1 MSSAQFSSETQ
12 MTRSSEQGLA
22 EFSHSVL
29 SDSLWPH
36 GLQHARLTCPSSTPE
51 ACSNSCPLSQWCCLT
66 ISSSVVPF
74 SSCPQS
80 FPASV
85 FFPMSPLFPS
95 GSQSIG
101 ASASASVL
109 PVNIQGW
116 FPLGL
121 IGLISLLSVGLSRV
135 FSSTTVGKH
144 QFFVAQPSLQSNSH
158 IYNLIYCSPN
168 VTHYARHPGL
178 KQNETSL
185 LPSEGLQNHGR
196 SINTKLLCDRK
207 RTTYMDAEVPSL
219 RVNALKIL

>member
-1 MSSAQFSSETQ
+1 M
-12 MTRSSEQGLA
+12 
-22 EFSHSVL
+22 SHSVTPWTAACQASL
-29 SDSLWPH
+29 SF
-36 GLQHARLTCPSSTPE
+36 
-51 ACSNSCPLSQWCCLT
+51 T
-66 ISSSVVPF
+66 ISQSLLKLLSIESMMPSNYLILGHPLLLLFLIF
-74 SSCPQS
+74 SSIRY
-80 FPASV
+80 
-85 FFPMSPLFPS
+85 FPMSWLFPS
-95 GSQSIG
+95 GGQSIG
-101 ASASASVL
+101 ASASASVFAM
-109 PVNIQGW
+109 NIQGW
-116 FPLGL
+116 FSFELT
-121 IGLISLLSVGLSRV
+121 GLISTLSKSMSMSKV

-207 RTTYMDAEVPSL
+207 CTTYMDAEVPSL

>member
-1 MSSAQFSSETQ
+1 MSNCLQ
-12 MTRSSEQGLA
+12 
-22 EFSHSVL
+22 
-29 SDSLWPH
+29 PH
-36 GLQHARLTCPSSTPE
+36 GLQHTKLPCPSLYPGV
-51 ACSNSCPLSQWCCLT
+51 CSNSCPLSQWCCPV
-66 ISSSVVPF
+66 ISSSVIPF

-109 PVNIQGW
+109 PMTIQGW

-121 IGLISLLSVGLSRV
+121 TDLISLLSVGLSRV
-135 FSSTTVGKH
+135 FSSTTVWKH
-144 QFFVAQPSLQSNSH
+144 QFFGARPSLQSNSH
-158 IYNLIYCSPN
+158 IYNIIYSSLN

-196 SINTKLLCDRK
+196 SINTKLSCDRK
-207 RTTYMDAEVPSL
+207 CTTFS
-219 RVNALKIL
+219 